1 MPALDAPHL
10 VLVEA
15 APRPGPQRSQPIPAV
30 AWPTFALA
38 LGALAVFTAAAIAAI
53 GGCAPVWITIPLN
66 SVAVYCMF
74 TVAHDPLHGA
84 LSSSRRVNSVVGR
97 LAWFFVVPMASF
109 SSFTYAH
116 IQHHRYTNDAEK
128 DPDMFASHGPGWQAP
143 IRWALMDCSTR
154 LGARAG

>member
-66 SVAVYCMF
+66 SVAVLTSNYHL
-74 TVAHDPLHGA
+74 VHHLHP
-84 LSSSRRVNSVVGR
+84 R
-97 LAWFFVVPMASF
+97 LPFYRLLQAWWRNEDL
-109 SSFTYAH
+109 YLG
-116 IQHHRYTNDAEK
+116 NDAVVTTVFGK
-128 DPDMFASHGPGWQAP
+128 TLTPDEYRDWKHGKRGVDSENAHLSELFV
-143 IRWALMDCSTR
+143 A
-154 LGARAG
+154 A